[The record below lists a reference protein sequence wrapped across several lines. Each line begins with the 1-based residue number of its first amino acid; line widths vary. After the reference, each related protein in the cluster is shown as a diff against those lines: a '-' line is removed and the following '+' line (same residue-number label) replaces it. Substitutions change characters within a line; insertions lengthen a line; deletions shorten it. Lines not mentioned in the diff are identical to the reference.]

1 MNNIKQPSKEYFA
14 TYYQEN
20 KEKMKSSALV
30 YKAENKEK
38 IKEQNKKYRKNYNKL
53 NVICPK
59 CKILMLKS
67 SFHRHNLRKHSN

>member
-14 TYYQEN
+14 NYYLEN
-20 KEKMKSSALV
+20 KEKMKASALK
-30 YKAENKEK
+30 YKAENVDK

-59 CKILMLKS
+59 CKRLMLKS
-67 SFHRHNLRKHSN
+67 SFKRHCDRKHS